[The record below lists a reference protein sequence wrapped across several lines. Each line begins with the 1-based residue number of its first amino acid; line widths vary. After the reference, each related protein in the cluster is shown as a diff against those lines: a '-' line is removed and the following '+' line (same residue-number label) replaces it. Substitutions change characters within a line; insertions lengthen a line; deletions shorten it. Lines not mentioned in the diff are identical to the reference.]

1 MITKK
6 NYRVCVS
13 FGDGQPVTIEV
24 TAKSGHEAI
33 SLAHSLHPGSRNV
46 HLLGTT
52 DVRVEQIHPLFV
64 ETVNEESAP
73 IDDVKDR
80 QISLCAQMRS
90 EGKTHAEIA
99 GFLDVGKTTVG
110 RWLKRYG

>member
-13 FGDGQPVTIEV
+13 FGDGQPVTTEV

-64 ETVNEESAP
+64 ETVSEEPAP
-73 IDDVKDR
+73 IDDVKDQ
-80 QISLCAQMRS
+80 QISLCVQMRS

-110 RWLKRYG
+110 RWLKQYG

>member
-52 DVRVEQIHPLFV
+52 DV
-64 ETVNEESAP
+64 NEEPAP

>member
-13 FGDGQPVTIEV
+13 FGDGKPVTTEV

-33 SLAHSLHPGSRNV
+33 NLAYSLHPGSRNV
-46 HLLGTT
+46 HLIGTA
-52 DVRVEQIHPLFV
+52 DVPVEQIHPFFV
-64 ETVNEESAP
+64 ESVSREPEP
-73 IDDVKDR
+73 VDYVKDR
-80 QISLCAQMRS
+80 QISLCVQMRS

-99 GFLDVGKTTVG
+99 GFLGVGKTTVG
-110 RWLKRYG
+110 RWLKQYG